1 MTKKRERLEVV
12 RDILKI
18 IQDNHNSIKPTP
30 LLRHSNLSTKRFSIY
45 LKELLEKEFVKEMKD
60 KTGKHISITVKG
72 FRYLEK
78 YQNIVNFIEEFE
90 L

>member
-1 MTKKRERLEVV
+1 MVKKREKLEVV

-18 IQDNHNSIKPTP
+18 IQENHNQIKLTP
-30 LLRHSNLSTKRFSIY
+30 LLRKSNLSSKRFYIY
-45 LKELLEKEFVKEMKD
+45 LKELLDKEFIREMKD
-60 KTGKHISITVKG
+60 KNGKHFSLTIKG
-72 FRYLEK
+72 HRYVEK

>member
-1 MTKKRERLEVV
+1 MVKKREKLEVI

-18 IQDNHNSIKPTP
+18 IQENHNSIKLTP
-30 LLRHSNLSTKRFSIY
+30 LLRKSNLSSKRFYVY
-45 LKELLEKEFVKEMKD
+45 LRELIEKGFVKKIKD
-60 KTGKHISITVKG
+60 KNGKQISITAKG